1 MLARIIEIVINGN
14 ERDGMLSLKGI
25 MFFLACALLAQTA
38 VAADPQSIY
47 QESATALYNLDFSTA
62 QHGYETLTQDYP
74 ENPDYWNALASSVW
88 LKIIYDQQKLNIE
101 SFSGRASFGTRESKD
116 AVNAGDE
123 KHLRDTVAT
132 AMAKAGAMLQK
143 NPNDVRALYALGIS
157 NATLASFESTIK
169 RAYLTAHGKAKAARD
184 LHQRVLKLDPTFDDA
199 RMSIGTYDYVIGVL
213 PSVFRFLLAPF
224 GVRGAG
230 KEAGIRQLE
239 TAAAKGKMNSTDAR
253 MVLTVVYNREKKYD
267 EALRLLNELHAKYP
281 RNFLFEMAKAT
292 IYEKMK
298 EGDQAVRVYEEVLG
312 KVQRKQDG
320 YERLRAAKV
329 HYSLGTSNV
338 NRYQFEKAAE
348 DFERVVSSGD
358 ASPDEKAGAH
368 LWLGKIFDSKKERA
382 KALEQYDLVLNLD
395 CDPGLKEEAQ
405 RYKRRAYGQ

>member
-1 MLARIIEIVINGN
+1 MLARTIEIVMIGN
-14 ERDGMLSLKGI
+14 ERAGMLSLKGI
-25 MFFLACALLAQTA
+25 MFFLACALLVQTA

-101 SFSGRASFGTRESKD
+101 SFSGPASFGTRDSKD
-116 AVNAGDE
+116 AVNPDE
-123 KHLRDTVAT
+123 EKRLRDTVAM
-132 AMAKAGAMLQK
+132 AMAKAGTILKK
-143 NPNDVRALYALGIS
+143 NPNDVHALYALGIS

-169 RAYLTAHGKAKAARD
+169 RSYFAAHGKAKTARD
-184 LHQRVLKLDPTFDDA
+184 LHQRVLNLDPTFDDA

-213 PSVFRFLLAPF
+213 PGFLRFLLAPF
-224 GVRGAG
+224 GIRSEG

-267 EALRLLNELHAKYP
+267 EALRLINELHAKYP
-281 RNFLFEMAKAT
+281 RNFLFEMAKAAV
-292 IYEKMK
+292 YEKMK
-298 EGDQAVRVYEEVLG
+298 QGDQAVRVYEEVLE

-320 YERLRAAKV
+320 YDRLRAAKV
-329 HYSLGTSNV
+329 YYSLGTSNV

-348 DFERVVSSGD
+348 DFEHVVSGEDS
-358 ASPDEKAGAH
+358 SPNEKAGAY
-368 LWLGKIFDSKKERA
+368 LWLGKIFDSRKERM
-382 KALEQYDLVLNLD
+382 KALEQYDALLKLD
-395 CDPGLKEEAQ
+395 CDPELKEEAQ
-405 RYKRRAYGQ
+405 RYKRRPYGQ